1 MTARWRTC
9 FGAAERRKLTRRIL
23 HGETNRAAGNDGGGP
38 EEWLRPPMRGSA
50 STVGSRR
57 RSPRWQMDRG
67 AVGGYWRR
75 GGPHGPGKQ
84 SAPASVL
91 GVFSRRKLLG
101 MWPARR
107 SEVVQPGSG
116 LQWLAD
122 TAATWRGVAG
132 EE

>member
-1 MTARWRTC
+1 MIARWHTC
-9 FGAAERRKLTRRIL
+9 FGAAEQRKLTGRLL

-38 EEWLRPPMRGSA
+38 EERLRPPTRGSA

-57 RSPRWQMDRG
+57 MSPRWQMDRG

-75 GGPHGPGKQ
+75 GGPHGQGKQ

-101 MWPARR
+101 MWPAWR
-107 SEVVQPGSG
+107 SEVVLPGSG

-122 TAATWRGVAG
+122 AVAAWCGVVS